1 MAIKKGICKNYG
13 ECDIADSK
21 NPVVQEADSSNFVCE
36 CCGAPLYEC
45 AKTPPPSTS
54 PLKKILIGVAGAAV
68 LGGGAGYFLLQDGS
82 DKQPKAEA
90 ISLSRSSHELIT
102 GLQDTLQAKI
112 SPEGSTA
119 TLRWATSDSSVITV
133 ANGIVTA
140 VAPGKAKIGVQIVE
154 NKKLKAFC
162 EYTILP
168 KGETPPTPP
177 TPTPPTPTAYL
188 DLGYGTYT
196 GPTKNGKPH
205 GMGRLVYKRTTIIN
219 RTDSKQRTAQR
230 GESIQGQFVNGTFTI
245 GKHFDTNGNLIES
258 LNFGV
263 AN

>member
-21 NPVVQEADSSNFVCE
+21 PPVIQEVESSNFVCE
-36 CCGAPLYEC
+36 ECGKPLHEC
-45 AKTPPPSTS
+45 AKTPPTSTS

-68 LGGGAGYFLLQDGS
+68 FGGGAYYLSQGGNS
-82 DKQPKAEA
+82 ETAPKTEK
-90 ISLSRSSHELIT
+90 ITLSRNSHELIE

-112 SPEGSTA
+112 TPEGSTV
-119 TLRWATSDSSVITV
+119 TLRWATSDSSVVTV

-140 VAPGKAKIGVQIVE
+140 IAPGKAKIGVQIVE
-154 NKKLKAFC
+154 NKELKAFC
-162 EYTILP
+162 EYTVLP
-168 KGETPPTPP
+168 KKSEGPTPEP
-177 TPTPPTPTAYL
+177 GIL

-219 RTDSKQRTAQR
+219 RTDSKLREAQS

-245 GKHFDTNGNLIES
+245 GKHYDANGHLIES